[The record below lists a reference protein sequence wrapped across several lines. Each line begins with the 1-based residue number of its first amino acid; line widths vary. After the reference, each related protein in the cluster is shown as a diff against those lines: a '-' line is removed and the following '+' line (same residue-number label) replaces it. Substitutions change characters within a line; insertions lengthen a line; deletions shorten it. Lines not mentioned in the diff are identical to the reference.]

1 MRIVVNDATTYAGN
15 VLGSD
20 NVRDLAVVR
29 ICCGSFETAPFGNAF
44 GLEAGTEV
52 IIMGYP
58 LGLPGDATVTS
69 GIISAVR
76 YDTDY
81 RSEVIQTDAAI
92 NPGNSGGPM
101 FSVNG
106 EVLGINTFKWVEEG
120 VEGVGFAISGTVV
133 QGEIPTFLA
142 GVTATATPT
151 AVPDG
156 TSDFGPIDGALWHD
170 PTNVFIKTQEADVW
184 MTNHM
189 VEATFINPYDASSH
203 SWDYGFILRRPRGDE
218 DFVQVVVSSYKRWEL
233 NVGATAP
240 YRTLNDGTVPYLN
253 TSIGG
258 RNHLRVIAMGE
269 RGLFFVNGNFV
280 STLDLS
286 DVTHTGDV
294 ALMTGAF
301 TGGEVAGEVTRYQG
315 FRVEELTRAYG
326 PIGGVLHD
334 DGTES
339 LTDHTAFGLSTRDL
353 IVEAKFVNPLVV
365 DWFYGFSLRNPGF
378 NRLDLVFLADD
389 SGWVHYTRKAADQDY
404 TLVSSDTVTERHLRP
419 DRRNKL
425 SLVALGNEGWLLL
438 NGEFIARLDLSGNQD
453 AGWVAAIAGFFND
466 RGGSVEFEDFTVWVP

>member
-1 MRIVVNDATTYAGN
+1 MLWRLHGCA
-15 VLGSD
+15 LW
-20 NVRDLAVVR
+20 
-29 ICCGSFETAPFGNAF
+29 GNAA
-44 GLEAGTEV
+44 GLQTGTEV
-52 IIMGYP
+52 INIGYP
-58 LGLPGDATVTS
+58 LGIPGEATVTR
-69 GIISAVR
+69 GIVSAVR
-76 YDTDY
+76 YDPVV

-133 QGEIPTFLA
+133 QGEIPTLLA

-151 AVPDG
+151 PRSTATPTAVPDG
-156 TSDFGPIDGALWHD
+156 ASDFGPIDGTLWQD
-170 PTNVFIKTQEADVW
+170 PADAFIETQEMDVW
-184 MTNHM
+184 MTNVM
-189 VEATFINPYDASSH
+189 VEATFTNPYDASSH

-240 YRTLNDGTVPYLN
+240 YRTLNDGTVPYIN
-253 TSIGG
+253 TSVGG
-258 RNHLRVIAMGE
+258 RNRLRVIAMGE

-353 IVEAKFVNPLVV
+353 IVEAEFVNPLVV
-365 DWFYGFSLRNPGF
+365 DWFYGFSLRNPGC

-404 TLVSSDTVTERHLRP
+404 TLVSSDTVTERHPAR
-419 DRRNKL
+419 
-425 SLVALGNEGWLLL
+425 STQQV
-438 NGEFIARLDLSGNQD
+438 IARR
-453 AGWVAAIAGFFND
+453 A
-466 RGGSVEFEDFTVWVP
+466 RG